1 MERKVINVTVADGG
15 HKKSFS
21 VRLFGAM
28 EGLDF
33 LDKLMQQSSDKI
45 SIKNIMGD
53 LLPLATLLGPQGDP
67 IDTMSMSKVET
78 YFQSPLAVVE
88 LAIAIF
94 KHQMVFMTES
104 EAFRKFKPE
113 VEKMFSILTSDS
125 VTQ

>member
-1 MERKVINVTVADGG
+1 MDKKVINVTVADGG
-15 HKKSFS
+15 NKKTFS

-33 LDKLMQQSSDKI
+33 LDRLMQSSDSP

-53 LLPLATLLGPQGDP
+53 LLPLASLVGPDGKA
-67 IDTMSMSKVET
+67 IDTMSINKVDT
-78 YFQSPLAVVE
+78 YFQSPLAPLE

-94 KHQMVFMTES
+94 KHQMVFMKES
-104 EAFRKFKPE
+104 EAFRKFIPE
-113 VEKMFSILTSDS
+113 VEKQFSILTSDS